1 MSDHAPSATS
11 VVATYFQPPQGYFWR
26 WAEGNAVVE
35 WLSGTTITYRE
46 ELAALL
52 ASLAPEG
59 LPPLGAVLLLLAAC
73 NGAWAHNSGEIGLL
87 QGLLRG
93 LPKGGPPDEELTFHL
108 SVARSFLDVVHA
120 LPAELRQGT
129 AKEHLLRQVFGGNNT
144 PRRLPVA
151 QSRRLATDLA
161 AYAET
166 EPMLPE
172 GQATRQQLR
181 ADLLCF
187 DRAARLFP
195 TVHGLELRLRTGL
208 DQLPAPLPDPPAPP
222 PSPEPPADL
231 LAELATDTQTAG
243 LARLVPHLR
252 AALHLPQPAR
262 QAGDQPLGGVA
273 DLANRGPLDR
283 LLLSELAQD
292 DLSLLARLAHGEAL
306 YLRREAPPL
315 PQPLPRVLLLD
326 TTLHMWGVPRV
337 VGLAAALALAPA
349 AGPSQ
354 PPTLAFALGRQAAQP
369 LDLRTRLGVVAAL
382 GHLDPALHCG
392 AALLALLPTLPATAE
407 AVLITEAQAARQP
420 EFLTFLQATPASLRF
435 LLTVARSGEL
445 VLYELAAGRRTV
457 LSTSRVEVEAVLF
470 APAPRS
476 VTSNSSKEQTLP
488 AFVGEQPAPLFFPTL
503 NIVTLA
509 TTMLLDEKLGVVGVD
524 NNSRLLYW
532 PTRQTG
538 ALELVPQ
545 VEASHYHFGFGPR
558 SPKVHLLIS
567 FSKKNRRPSL
577 FFYTVDLVNFQV
589 ERLDLSAQLAPFG
602 SWADIQYERLSETFT
617 LRTPTGWL
625 LFNCVTRELI
635 PREAYFLPPSTPP
648 SLPSPGYLNPGY
660 SALQRVGRVGLGYNG
675 SLLIEN
681 YQLRVDAENNLLLE
695 KSTGFSGTHA
705 VRSLG
710 GSFKLT
716 ANPQIRGQRL
726 VWPNGSEAIAD
737 RRGLLHL
744 RSTNTT
750 LAEITLVLA
759 IGQPTAA
766 WASDGY
772 TCGNY
777 YFTGRE
783 PGDRL
788 SLPANDFYATYIQPF
803 LDHLR

>member
-1 MSDHAPSATS
+1 MSDQNSSAAS

-35 WLSGTTITYRE
+35 WLSGPTITYRE

-73 NGAWAHNSGEIGLL
+73 NQAWTHNSGEIGLL

-93 LPKGGPPDEELTFHL
+93 LPQGGPPDEELTFHL

-120 LPAELRQGT
+120 LPTELRQGT
-129 AKEHLLRQVFGGNNT
+129 AKEHLLRQVLGGNHT
-144 PRRLPVA
+144 ARRLPVA
-151 QSRRLATDLA
+151 QSHRLATDLA

-172 GQATRQQLR
+172 GLVTRHQVR

-195 TVHGLELRLRTGL
+195 TVHGLELRLLTGL

-231 LAELATDTQTAG
+231 LAELAADAQTAG

-326 TTLHMWGVPRV
+326 TTLQMWGLPRV
-337 VGLAAALALAPA
+337 VGLAAALALASAPSPGQPA
-349 AGPSQ
+349 A
-354 PPTLAFALGRQAAQP
+354 LAFALGRRAAQP
-369 LDLRTRLGVVAAL
+369 LDLRTRPGVVAAL

-392 AALLALLPTLPATAE
+392 AALPETLATLPATAE
-407 AVLITEAQAARQP
+407 ALLITEAQAARQP
-420 EFLTFLQATPASLRF
+420 EFLAFLQVAPASLRF

-445 VLYELAAGRRTV
+445 VLHELAGGRRTV
-457 LSTSRVEVEAVLF
+457 LSTSQIEVEEVLF
-470 APAPRS
+470 APAPRRARPFS
-476 VTSNSSKEQTLP
+476 TEELTLP
-488 AFVGEQPAPLFFPTL
+488 AFVGEQTVPLFFPTL
-503 NIVTLA
+503 NIMPTTA
-509 TTMLLDEKLGVVGVD
+509 TMLVDEKLGYVGID
-524 NNSRLLYW
+524 NSLRLLYW
-532 PTRQTG
+532 PTRQMG
-538 ALELVPQ
+538 ALELCPQ
-545 VEASHYHFGFGPR
+545 VEAGHYHFGFGPR
-558 SPKVHLLIS
+558 SPRVHLLIS
-567 FSKKNRRPSL
+567 PSKKKQRPAL
-577 FFYTVDLVNFQV
+577 LFYTVDLISFQV
-589 ERLDLSAQLAPFG
+589 ERLDISAQVASFG
-602 SWADIQYERLSETFT
+602 PWASITYERATETFVF
-617 LRTPTGWL
+617 RTVTGYL
-625 LFNCVTRELI
+625 LFNCITKEVTNQK
-635 PREAYFLPPSTPP
+635 AYFLSPSTPP
-648 SLPSPGYLNPGY
+648 SLPIPGYLNPGY
-660 SALQRVGRVGLGYNG
+660 SVLQRVSRVGLGYNG
-675 SLLIEN
+675 LLLVESR
-681 YQLRVDAENNLLLE
+681 QLKVDAENNLLLE
-695 KSTGFSGTHA
+695 KFTGFSGTHA
-705 VRSLG
+705 ARSFG

-716 ANPQIRGQRL
+716 INPQVRGQRL
-726 VWPNGSEAIAD
+726 VWPNGSEAITD

-744 RSTNTT
+744 RSASTA

-759 IGQPTAA
+759 IGRPTAA

-772 TCGNY
+772 TCGNF

-783 PGDRL
+783 PNSEFSL
-788 SLPANDFYATYIQPF
+788 SVGDFYAKYIQPF